1 MRIEKAFRF
10 RPAYGYA
17 AAVVCV
23 ALAAWGAVNPPP
35 TLGIVQTLDQTDL
48 DTQLPLERFAVAAGN
63 AAASSSRALRQTE
76 QSLPLPLPRHAER
89 AVPQDR
95 RISGDTRNEKAE
107 AGNGFARL
115 STPRRK
121 SNAHDDYR
129 TIENWKN
136 WT

>member
-1 MRIEKAFRF
+1 MRTEKAFRF

-35 TLGIVQTLDQTDL
+35 TLGIAQTLNQTNL

-63 AAASSSRALRQTE
+63 AAASPSRALRQTQ
-76 QSLPLPLPRHAER
+76 QSLPLPLPRHDER
-89 AVPQDR
+89 TVPQDQR
-95 RISGDTRNEKAE
+95 VSGYARNGKAE
-107 AGNGFARL
+107 AENGFARL

-121 SNAHDDYR
+121 SNTHDYYP